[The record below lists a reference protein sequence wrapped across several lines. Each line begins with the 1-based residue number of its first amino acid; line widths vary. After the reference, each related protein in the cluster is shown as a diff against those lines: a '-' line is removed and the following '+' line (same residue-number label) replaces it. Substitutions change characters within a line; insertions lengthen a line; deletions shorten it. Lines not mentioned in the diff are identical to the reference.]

1 MQFEKTVG
9 IPLLHKV
16 ILWSLITVFLW
27 KERRNI
33 GSHKRAFFRIQTGKI
48 EEFKLETQHL
58 HH

>member
-27 KERRNI
+27 ER
-33 GSHKRAFFRIQTGKI
+33 
-48 EEFKLETQHL
+48 ETEHWQS
-58 HH
+58 